1 MGMVCCAVHGKGNMI
16 LLCSSGISVSEV
28 ITAVI
33 TSLIASVMF
42 WVVFNVIPDLRERK
56 KMKPLIDFDLY
67 QICWELA
74 AFLEL
79 PFNHSMRSPA
89 LNQHQIYYGKVTK
102 EEYRRILYT
111 KCLTEEYQQIDDVAK
126 NLIPIGE
133 ELDKRSKEILEC
145 IQKIYVF
152 NKYLTAEQ
160 ILLCRRIADKITVY
174 SYDMPA
180 FMKNGDRVMTPLDP
194 TLTYMSEMFFDLH
207 QLYMRLQNYLIK
219 QKGSENDLGDF
230 YQHIYYRMLDVLYLQ
245 EQYKQILKITKGKQ
259 ERPDLTYYFRS
270 LLHLGRTDEALFVIK
285 QFLQS
290 DNLFLISLRS
300 YFSEF
305 LDDER
310 VKQTL
315 ISARSLKEYQ
325 EMIDCIQEEDS
336 FFDSF
341 LKAADEIKAFYEK
354 KLSNHIKAN
363 AIKMGMDIK
372 EV

>member
-1 MGMVCCAVHGKGNMI
+1 
-16 LLCSSGISVSEV
+16 
-28 ITAVI
+28 
-33 TSLIASVMF
+33 
-42 WVVFNVIPDLRERK
+42 
-56 KMKPLIDFDLY
+56 
-67 QICWELA
+67 
-74 AFLEL
+74 
-79 PFNHSMRSPA
+79 
-89 LNQHQIYYGKVTK
+89 
-102 EEYRRILYT
+102 
-111 KCLTEEYQQIDDVAK
+111 
-126 NLIPIGE
+126 
-133 ELDKRSKEILEC
+133 
-145 IQKIYVF
+145 
-152 NKYLTAEQ
+152 
-160 ILLCRRIADKITVY
+160 
-174 SYDMPA
+174 
-180 FMKNGDRVMTPLDP
+180 
-194 TLTYMSEMFFDLH
+194 
-207 QLYMRLQNYLIK
+207 
-219 QKGSENDLGDF
+219 
-230 YQHIYYRMLDVLYLQ
+230 MLDVLYLQ